1 MDSILQ
7 LFEDRIKENKELT
20 PKMKDILKTSLELF
34 AEKGYSNTSTKDIAQ
49 AACVAEGTIF
59 KHFGSKENLL
69 YASLIPLLRH
79 TLAEDWRE
87 QLISSKS
94 GIEKKTFGGFLEE
107 VLASRI
113 YYANENL
120 KVMKVLYTE
129 YLYQG
134 DMRNNLMD
142 LIPEDLVTE
151 IDGILTYFKQK
162 QEIVNIPNKEVFRLI
177 IGTVMTFVLAQEAI
191 PTEGEKKKQE
201 IRHMLSFI
209 TKGLLPDSC
218 VDNEND

>member
-7 LFEDRIKENKELT
+7 LFENRIRENKELT
-20 PKMKDILKTSLELF
+20 QKMKDILKASLELF

-49 AACVAEGTIF
+49 AASVAEGTIF

-87 QLISSKS
+87 QLVLSKD
-94 GIEKKTFGGFLEE
+94 GIEKKTFGDFLEE

-134 DMRNNLMD
+134 DMRKNLMH
-142 LIPEDLVTE
+142 LIPEDLVAE
-151 IDGILTYFKQK
+151 IDELLTYFKQK
-162 QEIVNIPNKEVFRLI
+162 QEIVDIPNKEIFRLI
-177 IGTVMTFVLAQEAI
+177 IGTVMTFVLSQEAI
-191 PTEGEKKKQE
+191 PSEGEKKKQE

-209 TKGLLPDSC
+209 TKGLRPESC
-218 VDNEND
+218 IDNVND